1 MSIADRV
8 ARADC
13 RYGCVKDMIAT
24 QADAT
29 IAAKDAEIAKYR
41 EALAPFAEIAD
52 HFPKHRE
59 FGNRPWEGVIYAW
72 RTSGFPDAEMTVEH
86 VHAARAALESK

>member
-29 IAAKDAEIAKYR
+29 IAAKDAEIARLR
-41 EALAPFAEIAD
+41 EALSAICAPNPDCSGDADAWHEHWRNLACARAEIARD
-52 HFPKHRE
+52 
-59 FGNRPWEGVIYAW
+59 
-72 RTSGFPDAEMTVEH
+72 TL
-86 VHAARAALESK
+86 ARAALSQESGR